1 MKFRVR
7 DAQAARRYR
16 PICLIIYLM
25 IRAPKKKL
33 SGGPGL
39 PRKNDNPGREEVI

>member
-1 MKFRVR
+1 MKLRVR

-25 IRAPKKKL
+25 MSAPEKRNGRAGQGYPSKV
-33 SGGPGL
+33 
-39 PRKNDNPGREEVI
+39 DNPGL